1 MIKII
6 VKTVLWATLLVSSLL
21 TAQNFQGIAEYE
33 TKTIFEGK
41 ITLGGDA
48 DPVMQKQ
55 IEESMKSA
63 FEKKYQLMF
72 NTVESLYKEE
82 EKLEAPQ
89 QNSFG
94 MVMSFS
100 GGGDVLYRNIKEQ
113 QTLEEKEFF
122 SKEFLVINPTEKL
135 NWTVTDETKK
145 IGQYQCM
152 KATMIFP
159 VTQEQLESY
168 EKMKAKQEKNPTQ
181 FMVLNEPK
189 DRVVEA
195 WFTMD
200 IPVSHGPA
208 DFWGLPGLIMEV
220 HDGNTIYLC
229 SKITLNPKEKF
240 TIKKPK
246 SGQKV
251 SGDEYEEIVK
261 KKLESMKDKDGNI
274 RIERS
279 IQIGG

>member
-72 NTVESLYKEE
+72 NNTESLYKEE

-113 QTLEEKEFF
+113 QTIEEKEFF
-122 SKEFLVINPTEKL
+122 SKEFLVINPLEKL
-135 NWTVTDETKK
+135 NWIVTDETKK

-152 KATMIFP
+152 KAKIVFP
-159 VTQEQLESY
+159 VTKEQLESY
-168 EKMKAKQEKNPTQ
+168 EKMKTKQEKNPTQ
-181 FMVLNEPK
+181 FMILDEPK

-208 DFWGLPGLIMEV
+208 EFWGLPGLIMEV
-220 HDGNTIYLC
+220 HDGKTIYLC

-251 SGDEYEEIVK
+251 SKKEYEKIVE
-261 KKLESMKDKDGNI
+261 KKLENMKDNDGII
-274 RIERS
+274 RIES